1 MWPTLTLN
9 LLTNNTY
16 VPYIP
21 AYSATPCIIRVKI
34 WDLWWREKRLPLCII
49 RPQILDVGS
58 VTGHLNVRHGYYC
71 IQLND
76 AVTQDRYLHTR
87 CSMTGT
93 AATLQLCKTKG
104 QYLLTCR
111 VSKCVFLFSTA
122 EWISSGLGLGKTFWG
137 QHKLHIHTDFKIF
150 IFRRQIYII
159 LIYLL
164 QRPYFNI
171 VVLK

>member
-1 MWPTLTLN
+1 M
-9 LLTNNTY
+9 
-16 VPYIP
+16 
-21 AYSATPCIIRVKI
+21 
-34 WDLWWREKRLPLCII
+34 I

-58 VTGHLNVRHGYYC
+58 VPGHLNVRHGYYR

-76 AVTQDRYLHTR
+76 AVTQDRYLHTL

-111 VSKCVFLFSTA
+111 VSRCVFSFSTA
-122 EWISSGLGLGKTFWG
+122 EWISSGLSSFGQTFWG
-137 QHKLHIHTDFKIF
+137 LHKLHIHTDFKIF